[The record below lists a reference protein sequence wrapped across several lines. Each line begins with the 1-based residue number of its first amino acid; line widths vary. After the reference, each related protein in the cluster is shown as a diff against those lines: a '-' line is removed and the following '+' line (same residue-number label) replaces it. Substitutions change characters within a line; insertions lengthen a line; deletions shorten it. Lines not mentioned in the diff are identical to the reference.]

1 MKRRSFQ
8 FRCLGGRRRVGGW
21 EGGKM
26 SSNGHL
32 ILFFFPILCFY
43 SGSKV
48 VNLSHLLIQPEI
60 TRAMAPPP
68 PSSTGQSEPVTGS
81 KHRQHVVKANL
92 IKLRLQR
99 QFVPPPSPR
108 PEGSVCVCV
117 CVCVGW
123 FPVSHRTQPSE
134 TGMTAQVLQL
144 VAPSLTHLVHKIPA
158 PFE

>member
-99 QFVPPPSPR
+99 QFVPPPPPDR
-108 PEGSVCVCV
+108 KEVCVCV
-117 CVCVGW
+117 CVCAWGGFR
-123 FPVSHRTQPSE
+123 FP
-134 TGMTAQVLQL
+134 TGRNRVR
-144 VAPSLTHLVHKIPA
+144 P
-158 PFE
+158 E